1 MAKAVDAVR
10 RWGWALR
17 LALVLAAG
25 YPLAVAV
32 TRLGATLPWSA
43 ADRLLTAGLFAA
55 VIYLPLLCWVAGAPR
70 LMWGYLAALLS
81 GAALVMALLAYSPVL
96 QDCCV
101 R

>member
-1 MAKAVDAVR
+1 MARAVEAMR

-17 LALVLAAG
+17 LALVLAVG
-25 YPLAVAV
+25 YPLAVAMM
-32 TRLGATLPWSA
+32 RLGAKLPWSA

-55 VIYLPLLCWVAGAPR
+55 VVYLPLLCWAAGAHR
-70 LMWGYLAALLS
+70 LMRGYLAALLS
-81 GAALVMALLAYSPVL
+81 GAALVVALLAYSPFL